1 MKKIWRYIKWYV
13 EETIFDMRILYSA
26 YPNILVLTIL
36 LLLIAFI
43 L

>member
-1 MKKIWRYIKWYV
+1 MKKIWNYIKWYV